1 MAQMRYKMTDKE
13 IEDFLWDRV
22 AKKASGFWTT
32 RQDWDPLISLE
43 DAWMME
49 VPMREAEV
57 HEFPLYLALVRDGD
71 AYHRATVHHE
81 YDFMPVYSA
90 IDESPARAVCKAVV
104 GALKELDEKTLK
116 RPAFWQMWQKPET
129 PKVGVG
135 VVLRDRDHRV
145 LLGLRKGSHGAGEWS
160 LPGGHME
167 LGEGFFAACRREV
180 LEETGIGITSVN
192 KIGFTNDVFEKDG
205 LHYVT
210 LFFDAGWDGCQK
222 AKDMEPD
229 KTERW
234 EWFCKE
240 ELACVKLFPPSAGI
254 LDVLFVDGMR

>member
-1 MAQMRYKMTDKE
+1 MTDKE
-13 IEDFLWDRV
+13 IEDFLWEYV
-22 AKKASGFWTT
+22 AAKSTGFWPT
-32 RQDWDPLISLE
+32 RDSWDPLNSLN

-49 VPMREAEV
+49 EPLRLAEV
-57 HEFPLYLALVRDGD
+57 YEFPLYLALVRDGD
-71 AYHRATVHHE
+71 SYHRATVHHE
-81 YDFMPVYSA
+81 YDFEPVFSA
-90 IDESPARAVCKAVV
+90 VDDTASRAVCKAVV
-104 GALKELDEKTLK
+104 GALRALEEKTWK

-135 VVLRDRDHRV
+135 VVLRNRSGQV

-167 LGEGFFAACRREV
+167 LGEGFFTACKREV
-180 LEETGIGITSVN
+180 LEETGIEITSVN
-192 KIGFTNDVFEKDG
+192 QVGFTNDVFPDDG

-234 EWFCKE
+234 AWFDMDK
-240 ELACVKLFPPSAGI
+240 LPDKLFPPLVGI
-254 LDVLFVDGMR
+254 LDTLREFVERMR